1 MGCGSSS
8 QATVWNV
15 EALPDWAHSS
25 GVRNAPTRPTPK
37 LTILH
42 HAGSDAVNVVVI
54 GGETHE
60 RNFVP
65 STDKQLQSN
74 RVVKAVNNET
84 GSSITLLH
92 PDPVHIIAG
101 HPTLANILA
110 TGSYNKEVKG
120 GDVTVRVWDTATGE
134 CTATLLHTDPMHGRV
149 SAQGW
154 PASSFSFPFLSWHPS
169 RAHILATASNNNTP
183 VGFVRV
189 WDTTTGECTATL
201 RRHNYYSEGVC
212 HFQCLAWHPLLPNIL
227 ATGTNDRYVN
237 VWDVATGEAIC
248 SLMSTRHTVA
258 SIFWHPFLPHTFATL
273 SSIHDPAASVWDLKK
288 PLRNHLC
295 AIEQAFELA
304 HPLAITTLAGDT
316 HTLVDWCSCKDLK
329 TALSK
334 LAPDAV
340 GNPNTFELLSY
351 LGALA
356 SESNHLAGGILP
368 TDTPMQVV
376 DGKHGS
382 DDRWQMIFSK
392 DFDCKLVLVCI
403 GNEAAFTKGLYI

>member
-227 ATGTNDRYVN
+227 ATGTND
-237 VWDVATGEAIC
+237 
-248 SLMSTRHTVA
+248 
-258 SIFWHPFLPHTFATL
+258 
-273 SSIHDPAASVWDLKK
+273 
-288 PLRNHLC
+288 
-295 AIEQAFELA
+295 
-304 HPLAITTLAGDT
+304 
-316 HTLVDWCSCKDLK
+316 
-329 TALSK
+329 
-334 LAPDAV
+334 
-340 GNPNTFELLSY
+340 SY

-356 SESNHLAGGILP
+356 SASNHLAGGILP

-403 GNEAAFTKGLYI
+403 GNEAAFTKG